1 MSGMK
6 KMMKKKRGEVADVG
20 MVRERMRLFGRLLQ
34 AVWRGLAMRPPLHL
48 TSSTVCAVLPGS

>member
-1 MSGMK
+1 MK